1 MEAAPE
7 TSTPQ
12 AVQARLWPVV
22 TLYIAVTLVA
32 SAGLLAVQSVSGI
45 DAAVLSLVQFA
56 PAIGALITWLSFRKS
71 ITRLLPAEIPWRR
84 VRIDLLSILVACVAI
99 WVLGDAGM
107 AWSGHPMVG
116 PAAVAATPFAVFVVL
131 QLIGACGEEIGWR
144 GLLQPL
150 LESRVR
156 RLAAVALTGAIW
168 ALWHVQAFAAGF
180 ISAISFVVAAMS
192 FSVLLGYLGNGSVR
206 QRVLIASIGH
216 WLINIAWYLVAG
228 DNTLDRPQVV
238 FVAISAALVAGGVMA
253 VRAVRRDGPRRRRV
267 AA

>member
-12 AVQARLWPVV
+12 VQTRLRTVIA
-22 TLYIAVTLVA
+22 LYIAITLIA
-32 SAGLLAVQSVSGI
+32 SAGLLAAQSVSGI

-56 PAIGALITWLSFRKS
+56 PAIAAVITWVSFRKS
-71 ITRLLPAEIPWRR
+71 IIGLLPAEIPWRR
-84 VRIDLLSILVACVAI
+84 VRIDLLAILVACVSI
-99 WVLGDAGM
+99 WLLAAASM
-107 AWSGHPMVG
+107 AWSGHTMVG
-116 PAAVAATPFAVFVVL
+116 PAAVAGTPFAVFVVL

-156 RLAAVALTGAIW
+156 RAAAVALTGAIW

-180 ISAISFVVAAMS
+180 VAALAFVVAAMS

-238 FVAISAALVAGGVMA
+238 FVAIGAVLVAAGAMA
-253 VRAVRRDGPRRRRV
+253 VRAAVRHR
-267 AA
+267 AH